1 MRAELHAFVVFFL
14 YSEAS
19 LKQYRLKLRRKEIN
33 LNL

>member
-14 YSEAS
+14 YSEA

-33 LNL
+33 SSL